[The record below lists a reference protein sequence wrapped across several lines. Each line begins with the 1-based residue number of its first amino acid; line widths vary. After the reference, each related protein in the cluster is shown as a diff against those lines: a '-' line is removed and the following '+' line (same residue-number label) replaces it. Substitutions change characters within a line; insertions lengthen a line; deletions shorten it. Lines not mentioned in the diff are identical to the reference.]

1 MNVVASTGEA
11 EWGLVRNVGVAR
23 DVEGAQRGWARRSRG
38 PPTVRQ
44 SGAGG
49 WRGDAATS
57 ETSGEIFDGG
67 CSREWRDGGDV
78 EVSKPV
84 GPIRLAGLGSHD
96 GLLASEHYGFL
107 CSY

>member
-1 MNVVASTGEA
+1 MGREDGAVTLQWS
-11 EWGLVRNVGVAR
+11 RRVGKFNFRA
-23 DVEGAQRGWARRSRG
+23 
-38 PPTVRQ
+38 
-44 SGAGG
+44 
-49 WRGDAATS
+49 
-57 ETSGEIFDGG
+57 G